1 MRPEETIH
9 IVKQLT
15 IPAGSTS
22 SSEVDLVPL
31 YGTSSQ
37 VPLNKYARVF
47 YGLII
52 TNPGSTVATITIYI
66 YPTAE
71 GATKEASVEEASVD
85 LIVGATSTLLINRDV
100 NSPILVV
107 PAGRY
112 VKAVASVPSAPSANV
127 TITLL
132 MNAYDV

>member
-9 IVKQLT
+9 VVKQLT
-15 IPAGSTS
+15 IPAGATS

-37 VPLNKYARVF
+37 VPSNKYARVF

-52 TNPGSTVATITIYI
+52 TNPGSTTATITINI
-66 YPTAE
+66 YASDGT
-71 GATKEASVEEASVD
+71 TKESSMD
-85 LIVGATSTLLINRDV
+85 LIVGASSTLLVSKNID
-100 NSPILVV
+100 SPILVV

-112 VKAVASVPSAPSANV
+112 VKAVASVPSAPSADV